1 MRETEEAFVK
11 RSVQISPEAAGSP
24 YPRALLFL
32 LLFVAL
38 LTWLSG
44 DAVRGASGD
53 LDPLFGAAGR
63 VTIDFNHST
72 DRASAIAIQTDG
84 KIVVGG
90 FAFSNSVASTSVDQF
105 ALVRLNGD
113 GTLDNSFGT
122 GGKATADFGGLVNE
136 VKGVAIQNDGK
147 IIAAGFVQGN
157 LTGYDFG
164 LARFNSNGSL
174 DSTFGLG
181 GKVETDF
188 SGFSDFAY
196 SVIVR
201 PDGKIVVGGSSQ
213 TSRGF
218 DFALARYSS
227 NGSLDPTFGSGG
239 KVTLDLFGRG
249 GEALA
254 IAEQSDG
261 KIVAAGYVVGSGNL
275 EDFGLA
281 RFNVDG
287 SVDST
292 FGTEG
297 KVATD
302 FGFRDKIFAI
312 VIQPDGKI
320 VGAGY
325 AGDSTDLN
333 YGFALAR
340 YSANGSRDKTF
351 GDKGKVVTRF
361 SGRRDE
367 AHALA
372 LDRAGRLIAAGL
384 VNIGFAV
391 ARYEIDGSLDLT
403 FGTNGVVGSSF
414 TTGFIPSV
422 ADAVA
427 IQSDGKIVGAGSA
440 NTLGSTDFAIARL
453 QSTSPTISNASIN
466 GKNLIVSGENFDV
479 GAIILLDGADQR
491 TINDSEKPASILI
504 GKKVGK
510 KIAPGQQVTLRV
522 RNSDGATSAEFLFT
536 R

>member
-1 MRETEEAFVK
+1 MK
-11 RSVQISPEAAGSP
+11 RSVQISSEAARSP
-24 YPRALLFL
+24 YPRALLL
-32 LLFVAL
+32 LLLLIVH

-44 DAVRGASGD
+44 DAVRAASGD

-63 VTIDFNHST
+63 TTIDFNRST
-72 DRASAIAIQTDG
+72 DRASAVAIQADG
-84 KIVVGG
+84 KVVVGG
-90 FAFSNSVASTSVDQF
+90 FAFSNGIVPTSIDLF
-105 ALVRLNGD
+105 ALVRLNSD
-113 GTLDNSFGT
+113 GTLDNSFGIA
-122 GGKATADFGGLVNE
+122 GKATTDFGGSVNE
-136 VKGVAIQNDGK
+136 IKALAIQSDGK
-147 IIAAGFVQGN
+147 IVAAGFVQGN

-174 DSTFGLG
+174 DSTFGSG

-213 TSRGF
+213 TARGF
-218 DFALARYSS
+218 DFALARYNS
-227 NGSLDPTFGSGG
+227 NGSVDSTFGSGG
-239 KVTLDLFGRG
+239 KVTLDFFSRED
-249 GEALA
+249 EALS
-254 IAEQSDG
+254 IAAQSDG
-261 KIVAAGYVVGSGNL
+261 RIVAAGYVGGSGNL

-287 SVDST
+287 TVDPS
-292 FGTEG
+292 FGAQG

-302 FGFRDKIFAI
+302 FGFRDKIFAV
-312 VIQPDGKI
+312 VIQPDGDI

-340 YSANGSRDKTF
+340 YSTNGARDKTF
-351 GDKGKVVTRF
+351 GTKGIVSTHF

-367 AHALA
+367 VHALA
-372 LDRAGRLIAAGL
+372 LDHAGRLIAAGL
-384 VNIGFAV
+384 VNIGFAA
-391 ARYEIDGSLDLT
+391 ARYERDGSLDLT
-403 FGTNGVVGSSF
+403 FGASGVVGSVF
-414 TTGFIPSV
+414 ATGFSPSV

-427 IQSDGKIVGAGSA
+427 IQSDGNIVGAGSA
-440 NTLGSTDFAIARL
+440 NLPGSTDFAVARL
-453 QSTSPTISNASIN
+453 QTSVPKITNASIN
-466 GKNLIVSGENFDV
+466 GKNLIVSGENFDT
-479 GAIILLDGADQR
+479 GAVILLDGADQR
-491 TINDSEKPASILI
+491 TVNDSEKPASILI

-510 KIAPGQQVTLRV
+510 KIASGQQVTLRV
-522 RNSDGATSAEFLFT
+522 RNPDGATSAEFPFI

>member
-1 MRETEEAFVK
+1 MK
-11 RSVQISPEAAGSP
+11 RVQVSAGAPGSRQ
-24 YPRALLFL
+24 YPRALLLL
-32 LLFVAL
+32 LLFIVL

-44 DAVRGASGD
+44 DSSRAASGD
-53 LDPLFGAAGR
+53 LDLFFGQAGR
-63 VTIDFNHST
+63 VTIDFNRST
-72 DRASAIAIQTDG
+72 DRASAVAIQTDG
-84 KIVVGG
+84 KLVAGG
-90 FAFSNSVASTSVDQF
+90 FAFSNGVVPTSIDLF
-105 ALVRLNGD
+105 ALVRLNSD

-122 GGKATADFGGLVNE
+122 GGKATTDFGGAVNE
-136 VKGVAIQNDGK
+136 IKALAIQSDGK
-147 IIAAGFVQGN
+147 IVAAGFVQGN

-181 GKVETDF
+181 GKVQTDF

-213 TSRGF
+213 TVRGF
-218 DFALARYSS
+218 DFALARYNA
-227 NGSLDPTFGSGG
+227 NGSLDSTFGSGG
-239 KVTLDLFGRG
+239 KVTLDFFSRED
-249 GEALA
+249 EALA

-261 KIVAAGYVVGSGNL
+261 KIVAVGYVGGSGNL

-281 RFNVDG
+281 RFNADG

-302 FGFRDKIFAI
+302 FGFRDKIFAV

-391 ARYEIDGSLDLT
+391 ARYGIDGSLDLT
-403 FGTNGVVGSSF
+403 FGTNGIVGSAF

-440 NTLGSTDFAIARL
+440 NPQFLGSTDFAVARF
-453 QSTSPTISNASIN
+453 QTTVPTISTASIS
-466 GKNLIVSGENFDV
+466 GKNLIVSGENFDA
-479 GAIILLDGADQR
+479 GAIILLNGADQR
-491 TINDSEKPASILI
+491 TVNDSEKPFSILI

-522 RNSDGATSAEFLFT
+522 RNPDGAISAEFLFT